1 MYYIALNVLHN
12 MNSSRVMLYREMRKH
27 FENQNINSD
36 DEVFELGRKLGLA
49 DHVIKYE
56 CDGCMYANFIVPQNG
71 VKRLSEK
78 AKVDFKLYDS
88 ELKYKLSEVPV
99 TFDIY
104 PEFIETKMHR
114 VDTIDRAYEEKL
126 MEEKWSRNK
135 TLQRYKK
142 KINSFS
148 ELESTICKLN
158 GAFGEREEYHKSLE
172 ELITAYGTRRIHT
185 KDSTAWINFRGCYSS
200 KSLNDFW
207 KVYLHIFDYTD
218 KAIEWGGEPL
228 SLQYLSELCNRE
240 GKDLKDFLVAAMEDG
255 MIRKIGKDRFSITGH
270 AASINKCISSKYHL
284 NRLSVIIRRK
294 DKQRFILLIGEN
306 SLYSQ
311 KIKEVINCDTKRVEN
326 YWRLFEADTLS
337 DVITKIID
345 IIVAFDIYEDF
356 YYWSLI
362 SI

>member
-12 MNSSRVMLYREMRKH
+12 MNSSRVMLYREIRKH

-56 CDGCMYANFIVPQNG
+56 YDGCMYANFIVPQND

-88 ELKYKLSEVPV
+88 ELKYKLFEMPI

-104 PEFIETKMHR
+104 PEFLEAKMHR

-148 ELESTICKLN
+148 ELENTIYKLN
-158 GAFGEREEYHKSLE
+158 EVLGGRDEYNKSLE
-172 ELITAYGTRRIHT
+172 ELIAVYGTRRNST
-185 KDSTAWINFRGCYSS
+185 KDSTAWINFRGCYY
-200 KSLNDFW
+200 KNN
-207 KVYLHIFDYTD
+207 
-218 KAIEWGGEPL
+218 G
-228 SLQYLSELCNRE
+228 
-240 GKDLKDFLVAAMEDG
+240 
-255 MIRKIGKDRFSITGH
+255 
-270 AASINKCISSKYHL
+270 YHYC
-284 NRLSVIIRRK
+284 V
-294 DKQRFILLIGEN
+294 
-306 SLYSQ
+306 
-311 KIKEVINCDTKRVEN
+311 
-326 YWRLFEADTLS
+326 
-337 DVITKIID
+337 
-345 IIVAFDIYEDF
+345 
-356 YYWSLI
+356 
-362 SI
+362 

>member
-1 MYYIALNVLHN
+1 M
-12 MNSSRVMLYREMRKH
+12 
-27 FENQNINSD
+27 
-36 DEVFELGRKLGLA
+36 
-49 DHVIKYE
+49 
-56 CDGCMYANFIVPQNG
+56 
-71 VKRLSEK
+71 
-78 AKVDFKLYDS
+78 
-88 ELKYKLSEVPV
+88 PV
-99 TFDIY
+99 TSDIY
-104 PEFIETKMHR
+104 PEFIEAKLHR

-207 KVYLHIFDYTD
+207 KVYLHIFDYTG

-228 SLQYLSELCNRE
+228 SLQYLSELCDRE
-240 GKDLKDFLVAAMEDG
+240 EKNLKDFLVAAMEDG

-337 DVITKIID
+337 DVIAKIMD
-345 IIVAFDIYEDF
+345 IITAFDIYEDY
-356 YYWSLI
+356 YYWPLI
-362 SI
+362 RT

>member
-1 MYYIALNVLHN
+1 MHYIALNVLHN
-12 MNSSRVMLYREMRKH
+12 MNSSRIMLYREMKKY

-56 CDGCMYANFIVPQNG
+56 YDGCMYANFIVPQND

-88 ELKYKLSEVPV
+88 ELKYKLFEMPI

-104 PEFIETKMHR
+104 PEFLEAKMHR

-148 ELESTICKLN
+148 ELENTIYKLN
-158 GAFGEREEYHKSLE
+158 EVLGGRDEYNKSLE
-172 ELITAYGTRRIHT
+172 ELIAVYGTRRNST
-185 KDSTAWINFRGCYSS
+185 KDSTAWINFRGCYWS
-200 KSLNDFW
+200 KSLNNFW
-207 KVYLHIFDYTD
+207 RVYSHIFDYTD

-228 SLQYLSELCNRE
+228 SLQYLSELCDRE
-240 GKDLKDFLVAAMEDG
+240 EKNLKDFLVAAMEDG
-255 MIRKIGKDRFSITGH
+255 MIRKIGKDMFSITGH
-270 AASINKCISSKYHL
+270 AASIHKCISSKYHL

-294 DKQRFILLIGEN
+294 EKQRFILLIGEN

-311 KIKEVINCDTKRVEN
+311 KIKEVIYCDTKRVEN

-337 DVITKIID
+337 DVITKIMD
-345 IIVAFDIYEDF
+345 IITAFDIYEDY
-356 YYWSLI
+356 YYWPLI
-362 SI
+362 ST

>member
-1 MYYIALNVLHN
+1 MKFWVGG
-12 MNSSRVMLYREMRKH
+12 
-27 FENQNINSD
+27 
-36 DEVFELGRKLGLA
+36 DE
-49 DHVIKYE
+49 Y
-56 CDGCMYANFIVPQNG
+56 N
-71 VKRLSEK
+71 
-78 AKVDFKLYDS
+78 
-88 ELKYKLSEVPV
+88 
-99 TFDIY
+99 
-104 PEFIETKMHR
+104 
-114 VDTIDRAYEEKL
+114 
-126 MEEKWSRNK
+126 
-135 TLQRYKK
+135 
-142 KINSFS
+142 
-148 ELESTICKLN
+148 
-158 GAFGEREEYHKSLE
+158 KSLE
-172 ELITAYGTRRIHT
+172 ELITVYGTRRNST
-185 KDSTAWINFRGCYSS
+185 KDSTAWINFRGCYWS
-200 KSLNDFW
+200 KSLNNFW
-207 KVYLHIFDYTD
+207 RVYSHIFDYTD

-345 IIVAFDIYEDF
+345 IIVAFDVYEDF

-362 SI
+362 ST